1 VVCVNFCA
9 GFLDEREHTLGRLI
23 DHVVH
28 VAEVAGIEHVG
39 LGPDFVD
46 EVLRELFP
54 GNDSLVLGGIDA
66 LACVPGL
73 EGPRGL
79 PLVTAALSERG
90 LSADDIGRIVGG
102 NVARL
107 FDAELGRPRDARRP
121 TAEHAGQSA

>member
-1 VVCVNFCA
+1 MCVNFCA
-9 GFLDEREHTLGRLI
+9 GFLDEHEHTLDRLI

-28 VAEVAGIEHVG
+28 VADVAGIEHVG
-39 LGPDFVD
+39 LGPDFVH

-54 GNDSLVLGGIDA
+54 GTDSLVMGGIDA

-79 PLVTAALSERG
+79 PLVTAALIDRG
-90 LSADDIGRIVGG
+90 LSAEDVGRVVGS

-107 FDAELGRPRDARRP
+107 FDAELGRSGHDRRP
-121 TAEHAGQSA
+121 AGDLAGRSAR